1 MRLPRD
7 LSGENLARLLR
18 RHYGYQLTRQKG
30 SHMTLTRVDQGAEHN
45 VTIPR
50 HRNVHIGTLS
60 AIISDVAD
68 YLERTRDEILREIF
82 GS

>member
-1 MRLPRD
+1 
-7 LSGENLARLLR
+7 
-18 RHYGYQLTRQKG
+18 
-30 SHMTLTRVDQGAEHN
+30 MTLTRVDQGAEHN

-60 AIISDVAD
+60 AIISDIAD
-68 YLERTRDEILREIF
+68 YFECTRDEILREIF

>member
-50 HRNVHIGTLS
+50 HRQLMM
-60 AIISDVAD
+60 
-68 YLERTRDEILREIF
+68 LK
-82 GS
+82 